1 MLKEKLA
8 YSISVQ
14 DSRWRQ
20 IAERYVADIHGGR
33 LGPGDRL
40 PSDAALAEI
49 TGVSRVTAHKAL
61 AELHRLGL
69 VTRDGRRGTIVSSK
83 AEQSTGRIALV
94 LDQVALHR
102 DFPRADL
109 LGGLHEGLGQSHS
122 LLWCDSMLDA
132 DRESDFLQRMPKETD
147 GIICWPTG
155 HSQSTAALNDL
166 PKRNVPLVL
175 IDRIPKDVH
184 AHAVISDSASAAREA
199 LKFLVD
205 RGHRRIALLAFDKP
219 HVSAAV
225 ERVRAY
231 NDFMVEH
238 DLPTAGIDR
247 RFPAAL
253 EFDPSGW
260 FNQAVHDTIFT
271 LVKSPEPITAILCA
285 QDMFCAAA
293 LSAVDR
299 IGLAIP
305 DDLEIASFNDWPLQL
320 LGRPWQ
326 VHRIHTQAA
335 EIGRTAAKIL
345 RSQIAGEWT
354 VPAVH
359 RIPAIFVP
367 ADAGISQLSPD
378 RSPQ

>member
-1 MLKEKLA
+1 M
-8 YSISVQ
+8 SG
-14 DSRWRQ
+14 SRWRQ
-20 IAERYVADIHGGR
+20 ITERYVADIHAGR

-69 VTRDGRRGTIVSSK
+69 VTRDGRRGTIVSSRSD
-83 AEQSTGRIALV
+83 QSTGRIALV
-94 LDQVALHR
+94 LDQVALQR

-122 LLWCDSMLDA
+122 LMWCDSMLDPE
-132 DRESDFLQRMPKETD
+132 READFLRRMPNETD

-155 HSQSTAALNDL
+155 DHKSITVLNDL
-166 PKRNVPLVL
+166 TKSKFPLVL
-175 IDRIPKDVH
+175 IDRVPKDIR
-184 AHAVISDSASAAREA
+184 AHAVVSDSANAALEA
-199 LKFLVD
+199 LRYLAD
-205 RGHRRIALLAFDKP
+205 RGHKRIALLAFDKP
-219 HVSAAV
+219 HVSTAV
-225 ERVRAY
+225 ERVKAY
-231 NDFMVEH
+231 TDFMDQEG
-238 DLPTAGIDR
+238 LSTFGIER

-260 FNQAVHDTIFT
+260 FHQAVYDTVFT
-271 LVKSPEPITAILCA
+271 LVRSPEPVTALLCA

-293 LSAVDR
+293 LNAVDR
-299 IGLAIP
+299 MGLTMP
-305 DDLEIASFNDWPLQL
+305 DDLEVATFNDWPKQL

-326 VHRIHTQAA
+326 VNRIHTQAA
-335 EIGRTAAKIL
+335 EIGRMAASIL

-354 VPAVH
+354 MPVVHRVPAL
-359 RIPAIFVP
+359 FVP

-378 RSPQ
+378 LSSR